1 MFIFLYV
8 IIAIKKYIRYNK
20 KWRNKMT
27 GDRVSLVVGKN
38 TDVAELVE
46 PMYQAL
52 TGKNLEP
59 IIEVCLG
66 NGVGKLGHQDHVYC
80 VYKEFECPYQKE
92 SDMEFPYC
100 EKR

>member
-1 MFIFLYV
+1 MDGARI
-8 IIAIKKYIRYNK
+8 
-20 KWRNKMT
+20 
-27 GDRVSLVVGKN
+27 SLVVGKN

-66 NGVGKLGHQDHVYC
+66 NGVGKSEHQGSVYC
-80 VYKEFECPYQKE
+80 MYKEFECPYQKE
-92 SDMEFPYC
+92 SDMVFPYC